1 MAEHVLLIGGGGR
14 EHAIARALEGSEAR
28 RASSSRTES
37 DDGEVDLYAC
47 AGNRN
52 PGIARLATEFETLE
66 TTNPK
71 AVREYAEAVGATL
84 AVVGPEAPLEAGV
97 VDELED
103 AGIYAFGPKAEE
115 ARIET
120 DKAFQRRFMAEHDV
134 PGCPDFET
142 FDDVDAACDYIDE
155 YDGDLAI
162 KPAGLTGGKG
172 VKVIGDQVT
181 AEEGKAYVSESDY
194 DRIVLEERLVGEEFT
209 VQAFVADGEVRTAP
223 AVQDH
228 KRAYEGDEGPNTG
241 GMGSYSDAAFE
252 LPFMTESDYEEA
264 VSIMEATVEALEGY
278 RGVLYGQF
286 MLTAEGPK
294 VIEFNARFGDPEA
307 MNTLPVL
314 ETEFL
319 EVLTAARD
327 GEKLPELEFASQA
340 TVCKY
345 AVPEGYPTDP
355 KAGAKVQADEESVA
369 RVARATENSSGEQSD
384 PRESAGDALLYYASV
399 DERDDGIYTTTSR
412 AVAVVGVADSITAAE
427 EIAEDALEVAG
438 EEGLHVRHDIG
449 KPDLVQQRIDHV
461 EELRGER

>member
-1 MAEHVLLIGGGGR
+1 MREHVLLIGGGGR
-14 EHAIARALEGSEAR
+14 EHAIARALEDSEA
-28 RASSSRTES
+28 
-37 DDGEVDLYAC
+37 DLYAC

-52 PGIARLATEFETLE
+52 PGIARIASEFETLE
-66 TTNPK
+66 TTNPT
-71 AVREYAEAVGATL
+71 AVVDYAEAVDATI
-84 AVVGPEAPLEAGV
+84 AVIGPEAPLEAGV
-97 VDELED
+97 ADELEA
-103 AGIYAFGPKAEE
+103 AGIYAFGPKEAD

-120 DKAFQRRFMAEHDV
+120 DKAFQRRFMEEEGI

-142 FDDVDAACDYIDE
+142 FDDMEAACDFIDE

-181 AEEGKAYVSESDY
+181 AEEGKEYIRDADY

-209 VQAFVADGEVRTAP
+209 VQAFVANGEFRTAP

-241 GMGSYSDAAFE
+241 GMGSYSDATTH
-252 LPFMTESDYEEA
+252 LPFMTEDDYEEA
-264 VSIMEATVEALEGY
+264 VSIIEATVDALDDY
-278 RGVLYGQF
+278 RGILYGQY
-286 MLTAEGPK
+286 MLTSEGPK

-314 ETEFL
+314 ETDFL
-319 EVLTAARD
+319 EILTAARD
-327 GEKLPELEFASQA
+327 GEAPPELEFADQA

-355 KAGAKVQADEESVA
+355 EAGAKIKVDE
-369 RVARATENSSGEQSD
+369 
-384 PRESAGDALLYYASV
+384 ESAGDALLYYASVEERSASGNQNSSSSDDV

-412 AVAVVGVADSITAAE
+412 SFAVVGLADSITEAE
-427 EIAEDALEVAG
+427 TIAEDALEVAG
-438 EEGLHVRHDIG
+438 EEGLHMRHDIG
-449 KPDLVQQRIDHV
+449 KPDLVQQRIDHMN
-461 EELRGER
+461 ELRGE